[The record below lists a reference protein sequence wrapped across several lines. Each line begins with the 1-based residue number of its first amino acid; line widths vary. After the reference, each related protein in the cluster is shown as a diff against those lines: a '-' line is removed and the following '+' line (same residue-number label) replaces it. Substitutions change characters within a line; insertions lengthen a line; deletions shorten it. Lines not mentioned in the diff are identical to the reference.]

1 MQRVRLT
8 CDSSEKPMQTSSV
21 RRSRRASRPARS
33 PPSAHATRASFG
45 VALCALKVSLFSL
58 TWLSACVAR
67 AVVKKAA
74 PKKKKVAKKKKAAPK
89 KKKATKKKA
98 ATKAGVA
105 RVPLTLCFFCPDLW
119 AGPFPTP
126 RRLLFAEKEG
136 HQEEGD
142 QEEGTQEEGCQEGD
156 QEEGAEEEGR
166 QESAEEEGRPEEEEG
181 RAQEEGG
188 QEEVE
193 EPQSVVPVAHV
204 PAGPTCMHLF
214 VNIKLYQS

>member
-33 PPSAHATRASFG
+33 PPSVHATRASFG

-58 TWLSACVAR
+58 TWLPACVAR

-98 ATKAGVA
+98 ATKAGA
-105 RVPLTLCFFCPDLW
+105 RVPLGCVS
-119 AGPFPTP
+119 
-126 RRLLFAEKEG
+126 FALTSG
-136 HQEEGD
+136 LGLSPH
-142 QEEGTQEEGCQEGD
+142 
-156 QEEGAEEEGR
+156 
-166 QESAEEEGRPEEEEG
+166 
-181 RAQEEGG
+181 RAVCSSQKKKATKKKATKKKA
-188 QEEVE
+188 
-193 EPQSVVPVAHV
+193 PKKKAAKKATKKKAPKKKAAKKA
-204 PAGPTCMHLF
+204 PKKKAAP
-214 VNIKLYQS
+214 KKKKAAPKKKAAKKK